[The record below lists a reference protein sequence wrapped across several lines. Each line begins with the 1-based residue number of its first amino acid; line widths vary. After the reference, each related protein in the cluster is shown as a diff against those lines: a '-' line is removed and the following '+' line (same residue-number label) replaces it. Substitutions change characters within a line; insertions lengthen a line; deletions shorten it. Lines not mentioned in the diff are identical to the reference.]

1 MKKVF
6 VTAAAALSVAAAT
19 AFAAVVGAG
28 PAAASAAG
36 AQFTA
41 DRTALSAASSAFDQA
56 FVAWESSGKPITQ
69 TASFADAYVSA
80 LESQGHTLISQSWPA
95 GAIADIDAV
104 VRGDA
109 AVEGVVSAL
118 PGLPSSSSVTDWFI
132 AFDQDAA
139 IGVADANIVRH
150 DLGIPLASYS

>member
-6 VTAAAALSVAAAT
+6 VTGPRRCLSPPPPPLPPSSA
-19 AFAAVVGAG
+19 GG

-41 DRTALSAASSAFDQA
+41 NRTALSAASSAFDQA
-56 FVAWESSGKPITQ
+56 FVAWERSGKPITQ